1 MYLFYV
7 GIAFLLAFFLEL
19 VIIPKVLVVSY
30 KKKLFDEPNERKQH
44 ADFTPRLGGVT
55 FLPIVLFALCLTVT
69 ITLYIDP
76 SMGILEIPE
85 IGFKKL
91 FVEFASL
98 FSCLVLL
105 YFVGLMDDLVG
116 VRYRAKF
123 LVQIACGVLL
133 VVSGV
138 WISDFNGLLGFN
150 EIPKWFGYPL
160 TILLVVYILNAINLI
175 DGIDGL
181 ASGLSIIAFVALA
194 YFYYLK
200 SYLLFSLL
208 PVAAL
213 GCLLPFFRYNVFGG
227 GKIRKK
233 KIFMGDTGSLAI
245 GMLLVYL
252 LVRYTM
258 PNPSDEIGVPVH
270 PNPLIIFSV
279 VLVPCLDVLNVFLYR
294 IKKGN
299 NPFKPDRNHLHH
311 KLIRFGWSPSRS
323 LIAILIVSIL
333 LVILNFLLVRYIQIK
348 WIFLLDLF
356 SYISFHI
363 WLDKKLK
370 IKEAKN

>member
-19 VIIPKVLVVSY
+19 VIIPKVLMVSY
-30 KKKLFDEPNERKQH
+30 KKKLFDEPNERKRH
-44 ADFTPRLGGVT
+44 ADFTPRLGGIT

-69 ITLYIDP
+69 ITLHIDP
-76 SMGILEIPE
+76 SMGILEIQE

-116 VRYRAKF
+116 VRYKAKF
-123 LVQIACGVLL
+123 FVQIACGVIL
-133 VVSGV
+133 VASGV

-194 YFYYLK
+194 YCYYLK

-213 GCLLPFFRYNVFGG
+213 GCLLPFFHFNVFGG

-245 GMLLVYL
+245 GMLLTYL
-252 LVRYTM
+252 LIRFTM
-258 PNPSDEIGVPVH
+258 PNPSDEMGIPVH

-279 VLVPCLDVLNVFLYR
+279 VLVPCLDVLNVVFYR
-294 IKKGN
+294 IRKGH

-311 KLIRFGWSPSRS
+311 KLMRLGLSPSRS
-323 LIAILIVSIL
+323 LIIILLMAILFIA
-333 LVILNFLLVRYIQIK
+333 LNFFLVRYTQIK
-348 WIFLLDLF
+348 WIFLIDMVIY
-356 SYISFHI
+356 SSIYM
-363 WLDKKLK
+363 WLGRKRTN
-370 IKEAKN
+370 IP